1 MEGVNLHQLCRQII
15 ERYAQE
21 PSPEGV
27 ELRPSIDETHGEYSL
42 FMVGWQGARRIHG
55 LMIHLEVRDD
65 KIWIQSDGTPEG
77 VVDELL
83 EAGVREKQLVLA
95 WQHPFKRQFTPFAV
109 S

>member
-1 MEGVNLHQLCRQII
+1 MEGLNLHQLCRRII
-15 ERYAQE
+15 EEYA
-21 PSPEGV
+21 PGPPPEGV
-27 ELRPSIDETHGEYSL
+27 ELRPSIDDVRGEYSL

-55 LMIHLEVRDD
+55 PMIHLEVRGD

-83 EAGVREKQLVLA
+83 EAGVPEKQIVLA